1 MKEQYKGLKIP
12 KRNPGSMKIS
22 IGYGLKNVAR
32 YKFKG
37 YPWGLEDTSRFRWA
51 VTKSMWRRWNIRAM
65 MSERCRRFVDIDE
78 HRR

>member
-1 MKEQYKGLKIP
+1 MKEQYKGFKIP

-37 YPWGLEDTSRFRWA
+37 YP
-51 VTKSMWRRWNIRAM
+51 
-65 MSERCRRFVDIDE
+65 
-78 HRR
+78 